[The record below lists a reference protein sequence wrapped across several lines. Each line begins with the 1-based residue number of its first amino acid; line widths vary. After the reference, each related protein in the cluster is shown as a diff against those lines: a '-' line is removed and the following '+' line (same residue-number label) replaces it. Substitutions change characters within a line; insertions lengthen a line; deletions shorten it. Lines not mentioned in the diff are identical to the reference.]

1 MVNGKGN
8 NLRFGKI
15 LIIILAFLLG
25 AGCCMAIKN
34 AGGKTALIDKPN
46 AVEHLMR
53 STVAILNPATSTP
66 TCTGFFITPELILSA
81 RHCYDMSATDEE
93 SRQFVFGWLSHMD
106 TRVVPYEEYLEG
118 TYGYTSDGLKVEI
131 VLFPME
137 DGELLESH
145 DYILLKLKD
154 GQPKSKH
161 WLKLADKPPAIKD
174 KVYNVG
180 MPKGHPWIYSEGFV
194 SQFYYNYL
202 RDGER
207 RIAYLIVNL
216 HGINFGTSGSA
227 LVNEN
232 LEVVGLAHKMDE
244 DRQVAV
250 FIPVERLR
258 TFVYGFTERPA
269 ISNLPERPKRPNP
282 RVPYFLK

>member
-1 MVNGKGN
+1 M
-8 NLRFGKI
+8 RFGK
-15 LIIILAFLLG
+15 LLTLILAFMLG
-25 AGCCMAIKN
+25 AGCC
-34 AGGKTALIDKPN
+34 TALQNANNHTAPIDKPGG
-46 AVEHLMR
+46 VEHLMR
-53 STVAILNPATSTP
+53 STVAILNPASGTP
-66 TCTGFFITPELILSA
+66 SCTGFFITEDLILSA
-81 RHCYDMSATDEE
+81 RHCYDMGANNE
-93 SRQFVFGWLSHMD
+93 RNRRFAFGWLSHMD
-106 TRVVPYEEYLEG
+106 LKVVPYDEYLRG
-118 TYGYTSDGLKVEI
+118 SYGYTSKGLEVEI

-154 GQPKSKH
+154 DQPKSKH

-180 MPKGHPWIYSEGFV
+180 MPKGQPWIYSEGFI

-202 RDGER
+202 NKGER
-207 RIAYLIVNL
+207 RIAYLVVNL

-244 DRQVAV
+244 DRQVAIFV
-250 FIPVERLR
+250 PVERLR
-258 TFVYGFTERPA
+258 TFIYGFTERPK
-269 ISNLPERPKRPNP
+269 IDKLPERPKRQNP
-282 RVPYFLK
+282 KVPYFLK